1 MRIRSLAVP
10 AAGALFLVAAS
21 AGVAS
26 AGTGV
31 TQHGS
36 FPATGATITCGA
48 TVLTPVAGVIDTVF
62 HENADGRGRYHYTGT
77 DTARDV
83 VLVDDA
89 GGTYRLTGA
98 SSFSGTSL
106 DPEGMDNVVA
116 TDVSKFTITRDG
128 RGRVGMIDL
137 VNHLGPNGGVTAFDF
152 GNCSGVG

>member
-26 AGTGV
+26 AGAGV

-48 TVLTPVAGVIDTVF
+48 TVLTPREGAIDTVF

-83 VLVDDA
+83 VLVDAD

-106 DPEGMDNVVA
+106 DPEGMDNVVT
-116 TDVSKFTITRDG
+116 TDVSKFTVTRDG
-128 RGRVGMIDL
+128 GGRVGMIDL
-137 VNHLGPNGGVTAFDF
+137 VNHLSPNGGVIAFDF
-152 GNCSGVG
+152 GSCSGAG

>member
-10 AAGALFLVAAS
+10 AAGALFLAAAC

-26 AGTGV
+26 AGTGL

-36 FPATGATITCGA
+36 FPASGATITCGA
-48 TVLTPVAGVIDTVF
+48 TDLTPVQGVIDTVF
-62 HENADGRGRYHYTGT
+62 HENADSRGRYHYSGT
-77 DTARDV
+77 DTARGV
-83 VLVDDA
+83 VLVGAD

-106 DPEGMDNVVA
+106 DPEGLDNVVT

-128 RGRVGMIDL
+128 GGRLGMINL
-137 VNHLGPNGGVTAFDF
+137 VNHLSPNGGVIAFDF
-152 GNCSGVG
+152 GSCSGVG